1 MKAEKSMLEIMKSC
15 EIVHNLEND
24 EEFRQSFFEL
34 ADGIQSQYENI
45 CRRHEDFCEASVDE
59 VEEFYSLYNYYYRI
73 LRRNIMDAKLEYEYA
88 NFRQTK
94 KAMKSRK
101 ISKLMSPKTMGR
113 VFADKLEDAIAN
125 EEYPLIWEIYGE
137 IYAARMLG
145 FLFKEHYD
153 KLWHRLYPYITR
165 VRLVPEGRID
175 DEK

>member
-1 MKAEKSMLEIMKSC
+1 MRSC
-15 EIVHNLEND
+15 EIVHKLEND

-45 CRRHEDFCEASVDE
+45 CRGHEDFCEASVDE

-94 KAMKSRK
+94 KTMKSRK
-101 ISKLMSPKTMGR
+101 ISKMMSPKTIGR
-113 VFADKLEDAIAN
+113 IFADKLEDAIAN

-145 FLFKEHYD
+145 FLFKEQYD
-153 KLWHRLYPYITR
+153 KLWKMVYPIIAH
-165 VRLVPEGRID
+165 VRLVPAAGEDGES
-175 DEK
+175 DE

>member
-1 MKAEKSMLEIMKSC
+1 MKAEKSMIEVMRSC
-15 EIVHNLEND
+15 EIVHKLEND

-59 VEEFYSLYNYYYRI
+59 VEEFYSLYNYYWH
-73 LRRNIMDAKLEYEYA
+73 NIRGNIIDAKLEYEYA

-94 KAMKSRK
+94 KAMKSMK
-101 ISKLMSPKTMGR
+101 INKMMSSKNLGR
-113 VFADKLEDAIAN
+113 VFMDKLEGAIAN

-145 FLFKEHYD
+145 HLAKEQYD
-153 KLWHRLYPYITR
+153 KLWKRVYPYITG
-165 VRLVPEGRID
+165 VRLVPDGERSVST
-175 DEK
+175 